1 VQIFLIAFQH
11 PIEIAIAVGV
21 VGIMVYV
28 FARSAQTAENRP
40 PSFATVLAGV
50 NGKILMGGVFVLWAI
65 AFAVLLQLVPQEG
78 ASSPYGALGLIAM
91 FTGFFAMMGVLW
103 AVIRD

>member
-1 VQIFLIAFQH
+1 MQIFLIAFQH
-11 PIEIAIAVGV
+11 PIEIAIATGV

-40 PSFATVLAGV
+40 PGFTRVVAGI
-50 NGKILMGGVFVLWAI
+50 NGKILMGGLFVLWAL

-78 ASSPYGALGLIAM
+78 ANSPYGALGLVAM

>member
-1 VQIFLIAFQH
+1 MQIFLIAFQH
-11 PIEIAIAVGV
+11 PIEIAIATGV
-21 VGIMVYV
+21 VGLMVYV

-40 PSFATVLAGV
+40 PAFTRIVAGV
-50 NGKILMGGVFVLWAI
+50 NGKILMTGLFIAWAVV
-65 AFAVLLQLVPQEG
+65 FAVLLQLVPHEG